1 MREAPEFSERR
12 RRTLAFVLAGG
23 KGQRL
28 EPLTVYTPK
37 PAVTFGGIYR
47 IVDFTLSNCLN
58 SDIRNIYVLVQ
69 YKSADLIRHL
79 RDGWETCFSTARG
92 EYLEVIPPQY
102 ADTAHSYVGTAD
114 AIYQN
119 LYLLEQ
125 ESPDHVVILAGDHIY
140 KMDYR
145 KMVDAHRERDAD
157 LTIGAVEVPLRDGPG
172 FGIIAAGADGRVSA
186 FQEKPRDPAP
196 IPGNPENCF
205 ASMGIYVFKPQVLAE
220 FLRRDAADAASS
232 HDFGKDI
239 ITRMVASHRV
249 FAYSFIDEN
258 RKVAKYWRDVGT
270 LDAYYA
276 ANMDLIGVDPILNLY
291 DGGWPIRTAP
301 IQAPPPKTVFRID
314 GRTGT
319 ALDSTLSPGCIVS
332 GGVVVHSILSPHVNV
347 HSWAHVE
354 DSILFER
361 VDVGRRAKVRHA
373 IVAEGVRIPPG
384 AEIGYDAARDR
395 ERFLITES
403 GVVIVSKDARI

>member
-1 MREAPEFSERR
+1 MREYCELPSRKG
-12 RRTLAFVLAGG
+12 RTLAFVLAGG

-28 EPLTVYTPK
+28 EPLTTYTPK

-47 IVDFTLSNCLN
+47 IVDFTLSNCVN

-79 RDGWETCFSTARG
+79 RDGWERYFSTPRG
-92 EYLEVIPPQY
+92 EYLEIIPPQY
-102 ADTAHSYVGTAD
+102 ADGDQSYVGTAD

-125 ESPDHVVILAGDHIY
+125 EAPDHVVILAGDHIY

-145 KMVDAHRERDAD
+145 KMIEAHRDNDAD
-157 LTIGAVEVPLRDGPG
+157 LTIGAVEVPLRDGSG
-172 FGIIAAGADGRVSA
+172 FGIMSADASGRVTG
-186 FQEKPRDPAP
+186 FQEKPKEPAP
-196 IPGNPENCF
+196 IPGNPDCCF
-205 ASMGIYVFKPQVLAE
+205 ASMGIYVFKPAVLAE
-220 FLRRDAADAASS
+220 LLRRDSADAASS

-239 ITRMVASHRV
+239 IAKMVSSQRV

-291 DGGWPIRTAP
+291 DGTWPIRTAP

-314 GRTGT
+314 GRTGN

-332 GGVVVHSILSPHVNV
+332 GGTVVHSVLSPHVNV

-361 VDVGRRAKVRHA
+361 VDVGRRARVRRA
-373 IVAEGVRIPPG
+373 IVAEGVRIPPD
-384 AEIGYDAARDR
+384 AVIGYDAQSDR
-395 ERFLITES
+395 ERFLVTES
-403 GVVIVSKDARI
+403 GVVVVPKDARI

>member
-1 MREAPEFSERR
+1 MREYCELPDRR

-58 SDIRNIYVLVQ
+58 SDIRNIYCLVQ

-79 RDGWETCFSTARG
+79 RDGWEMYFSTARG

-102 ADTAHSYVGTAD
+102 ADRDSSYAGTAD

-125 ESPDHVVILAGDHIY
+125 EAPDHVMILAGDHIY

-145 KMVDAHRERDAD
+145 KMVEMHRENDAD
-157 LTIGAVEVPLRDGPG
+157 LTVGAVEVPLREGKG
-172 FGIIAAGADGRVSA
+172 FGIVQAEADGRIVG
-186 FQEKPRDPAP
+186 FQEKPKEPAP

-220 FLRRDAADAASS
+220 LLRRDSADAASS

-239 ITRMVASHRV
+239 ITKMVGTHRV

-258 RKVAKYWRDVGT
+258 RKTAKYWRDVGT
-270 LDAYYA
+270 LDAYYS

-291 DGGWPIRTAP
+291 DSSWPIRTAR

-354 DSILFER
+354 DSILFEG
-361 VDVGRRAKVRHA
+361 VDVGRRAKVRRA
-373 IVAEGVRIPPG
+373 IVAEGVRIPPD
-384 AEIGYDAARDR
+384 AVIGYDAESDR
-395 ERFLITES
+395 ERFQITES

>member
-1 MREAPEFSERR
+1 MWGEGGRVERR

-37 PAVTFGGIYR
+37 PAVTFGGVYR

-58 SDIRNIYVLVQ
+58 SDIHQIYALVQ

-79 RDGWETCFSTARG
+79 REGWEDYFSTARG
-92 EYLEVIPPQY
+92 EFLEIIPPQY
-102 ADTAHSYVGTAD
+102 AEKDQSYIGTAD

-119 LYLLEQ
+119 LYLMEQ
-125 ESPDHVVILAGDHIY
+125 EGPDQVVILAGDHIY

-145 KMVDAHRERDAD
+145 KMIKVHRDSDAD
-157 LTIGAVEVPLRDGPG
+157 LTVGSVEVPLKDGAQ
-172 FGIIAAGADGRVSA
+172 FGVIQSDASGRVVG
-186 FQEKPRDPAP
+186 FQEKPKEPAP
-196 IPGNPENCF
+196 IPGNPACCY
-205 ASMGIYVFKPQVLAE
+205 ASMGIYVFKPAVLAE
-220 FLRRDAADAASS
+220 VLRGDAADKASS

-239 ITRMVASHRV
+239 ITKMVATHRV
-249 FAYSFIDEN
+249 FTYSFVDEN

-270 LDAYYA
+270 LDAYYS

-291 DGGWPIRTAP
+291 DAGWPIRSVP
-301 IQAPPPKTVFRID
+301 VQAPPPKTVFRVD
-314 GRTGT
+314 GRTGN
-319 ALDSTLSPGCIVS
+319 ALDSMLSPGCIVS
-332 GGVVVHSILSPHVNV
+332 GGSVVHSILSPHVNV

-361 VDVGRRAKVRHA
+361 VDVGRRAKVRRA
-373 IVAEGVRIPPG
+373 IVAEGVRIPPD
-384 AEIGYDAARDR
+384 AEIGFDEAKDR
-395 ERFLITES
+395 ERFVITES
-403 GVVIVSKDARI
+403 GVVVVAKDASI